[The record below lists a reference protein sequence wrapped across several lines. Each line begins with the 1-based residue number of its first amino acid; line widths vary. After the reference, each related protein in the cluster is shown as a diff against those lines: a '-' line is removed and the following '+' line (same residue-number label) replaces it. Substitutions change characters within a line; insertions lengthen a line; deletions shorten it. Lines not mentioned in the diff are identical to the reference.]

1 MSNQNINR
9 NPGIKWAIFNF
20 KRAKGMDCFDYLN
33 SLYYFTFLWQWI
45 CKKALWRMYPYS
57 WIFPS
62 PHACK
67 CAFSWDTFPPFKYMY
82 LMDDPIGQLFEK
94 ILCETLC
101 EKTVCERMFGHHAF
115 KRKTWN
121 TGMSFLNQQ
130 QPNCAKDIFF
140 RKTIDIIFMY
150 LLILFISQTLKK
162 TGKVHPEL
170 WRHVIF
176 GPKMTNLRWRNFF
189 QINHWY
195 SFHASLGP
203 FNCRN
208 Y

>member
-45 CKKALWRMYPYS
+45 CKKALWCMYPYS

-62 PHACK
+62 LHACK

-82 LMDDPIGQLFEK
+82 LMDDPMGQLFEK

-101 EKTVCERMFGHHAF
+101 EKTVWENVWTSCIQKE
-115 KRKTWN
+115 N
-121 TGMSFLNQQ
+121 
-130 QPNCAKDIFF
+130 
-140 RKTIDIIFMY
+140 
-150 LLILFISQTLKK
+150 LKY
-162 TGKVHPEL
+162 G
-170 WRHVIF
+170 HVIF
-176 GPKMTNLRWRNFF
+176 EPTTAQLRQRYFF
-189 QINHWY
+189 QKNHRY
-195 SFHASLGP
+195 NFHVSLDP
-203 FNCRN
+203 FHFANFEKNWKSSSRVMTTPHFWAQN
-208 Y
+208 D